1 MFRTTSKR
9 LLRAVGV
16 GLVAVTATALAGCS
30 GAASSDSGSGSGSD
44 DLTTI
49 RVSLGWITN
58 VEWAGFWLADSKGYY
73 EDEGL
78 DIEWIG
84 GGPNAPT
91 TMATVAAGD
100 ADLGIQPGAQAWLA
114 SFADGNDWTAVGTV
128 YQDSPSSIVSLATD
142 PVTSA
147 EDLVGKTVLGQE
159 GTQIDYDAIFTI
171 AGLEPD
177 YEFIPAGFDIAPL
190 VEGQGVAYTAYATN
204 QPITL
209 EEQYGLDSDDYV
221 VTLYSELGIPTY
233 GNIIYGDSDY
243 VADNGEAMEGFLRAS
258 VRGWQ
263 ENGEDPAAAA
273 ELAVNEYGADLG
285 LDLTQQT
292 RENELQQPLVA
303 GTTGDP
309 LFWMSTDRMTDV
321 MYPGLTAA
329 GYEDLPVPSD
339 YIDMSYLEAALADI
353 E

>member
-1 MFRTTSKR
+1 MSRSIPPR
-9 LLRAVGV
+9 LLRTAGI
-16 GLVAVTATALAGCS
+16 GLVAATAAALAGCS
-30 GAASSDSGSGSGSD
+30 SSDGSAAAAD
-44 DLTTI
+44 DLTTV

-58 VEWAGFWLADSKGYY
+58 VEWAGFWLADANGYY

-128 YQDSPSSIVSLATD
+128 YQDSPSSIVSLADD

-159 GTQIDYDAIFTI
+159 GTQIDYDAVFRV

-177 YEFIPAGFDIAPL
+177 YEFLPAGFDIAPL

-204 QPITL
+204 QPIML
-209 EEQYGLDSDDYV
+209 EEQYDLAPDDYV
-221 VTLYSELGIPTY
+221 VTLYSDLGLPTY
-233 GNIIYGDSDY
+233 GNIIYGDSAY
-243 VADNGEAMEGFLRAS
+243 VEDNADVMEGFLAAS
-258 VRGWQ
+258 LRGWA
-263 ENGEDPAAAA
+263 ENGEDPAVGAQ
-273 ELAVNEYGADLG
+273 LSVDEYGADLG
-285 LDLTQQT
+285 LDLVQQT
-292 RENELQQPLVA
+292 RENELQQPLVV

-309 LFWMSTDRMTDV
+309 LLWMSEARLRDE
-321 MYPGLTAA
+321 MYPGLEAA
-329 GYEDLPVPSD
+329 GYEDLPDPAEYV
-339 YIDMSYLEAALADI
+339 DMSYLEAAAARV

>member
-1 MFRTTSKR
+1 MSRSTTPR
-9 LLRAVGV
+9 LLRTAGI
-16 GLVAVTATALAGCS
+16 GLVAATAAALAGCS
-30 GAASSDSGSGSGSD
+30 SSDGSAAAAD
-44 DLTTI
+44 DLTTV

-58 VEWAGFWLADSKGYY
+58 VEWAGFWLADANGYY

-128 YQDSPSSIVSLATD
+128 YQDSPSAIVSLADD

-147 EDLVGKTVLGQE
+147 EDLVGRTVLGQE
-159 GTQIDYDAIFTI
+159 GTQIDYDAVFRV

-177 YEFIPAGFDIAPL
+177 YEFLPAGFDIAPL

-204 QPITL
+204 QPIML
-209 EEQYGLDSDDYV
+209 EEQYDLAPDDYV
-221 VTLYSELGIPTY
+221 VTLYSDLGLPTY
-233 GNIIYGDSDY
+233 GNIIYGDSAY
-243 VADNGEAMEGFLRAS
+243 VEDNADVMEGFLAAS
-258 VRGWQ
+258 LRGWE
-263 ENGEDPAAAA
+263 ENGEDPAVGAQ
-273 ELAVNEYGADLG
+273 LAVDEYGADLG
-285 LDLTQQT
+285 LDLVQQT
-292 RENELQQPLVA
+292 RENELQQPLVV

-309 LFWMSTDRMTDV
+309 LLWMSEARLRDE
-321 MYPGLTAA
+321 MYPGLEAA
-329 GYEDLPVPSD
+329 GYENLPDPSE
-339 YIDMSYLEAALADI
+339 YLDMSYLEAAAARV

>member
-1 MFRTTSKR
+1 MFRTPKR
-9 LLRAVGV
+9 LLRAVGI

-30 GAASSDSGSGSGSD
+30 GTATAESDSD

-100 ADLGIQPGAQAWLA
+100 ADLGVEPGSQAWLS
-114 SFADGNDWTAVGTV
+114 SFADGNDWTAIGTV
-128 YQDSPSSIVSLATD
+128 YQDSPSSIVSLASD

-209 EEQYGLDSDDYV
+209 EEQYGLAPDDYV

-233 GNIIYGDSDY
+233 GNIIYGDSAY
-243 VADNGEAMEGFLRAS
+243 VEENGDEMEGFLRAS
-258 VRGWQ
+258 AKGWT
-263 ENGEDPAAAA
+263 ENSDDPAAAA
-273 ELAVNEYGADLG
+273 ELAVNEYGVDLG

-292 RENELQQPLVA
+292 RENELQQPLVL
-303 GTTGDP
+303 GDTGADI
-309 LFWMSTDRMTDV
+309 LSISVDRMTNEI
-321 MYPGLTAA
+321 YPGLTAA
-329 GYEDLPVPSD
+329 GYEDLPEPGD
-339 YIDMSYLEAALADI
+339 YIDMSYLEAALA
-353 E
+353 ELG

>member
-1 MFRTTSKR
+1 MFATTSPR
-9 LLRAVGV
+9 VIRAAGV
-16 GLVAVTATALAGCS
+16 GLVAAVAAALAGCS
-30 GAASSDSGSGSGSD
+30 SAEPAEPGAG
-44 DLTTI
+44 DLKTV

-58 VEWAGFWLADSKGYY
+58 VEWAGFWLADANGYY
-73 EDEGL
+73 AEEGL

-114 SFADGNDWTAVGTV
+114 SFADGNDWTAIGAL
-128 YQDSPSSIVSLATD
+128 YQDSPASIVSLASD

-159 GTQIDYDAIFTI
+159 GTQIDYDAIFKV

-209 EEQYGLDSDDYV
+209 EEQYGLESDEYV
-221 VTLYSELGIPTY
+221 VTLYSDLGIPTY
-233 GNIIYGDSDY
+233 GNIIYGDSAY
-243 VADNGEAMEGFLRAS
+243 VEDNGDDMEGFLRAS

-263 ENGEDPAAAA
+263 ENGTDPAVAA
-273 ELAVNEYGADLG
+273 ELSVNEYGADLG

-292 RENELQQPLVA
+292 RENELQQPLVE

-309 LFWMSTDRMTDV
+309 LFTMDVDRMTDE
-321 MYPGLTAA
+321 MYPGLEAA
-329 GYEDLPVPSD
+329 GYEDLPAPSD
-339 YIDMSYLEAALADI
+339 YIDMSYLEAAAAGP